1 MMLAEPSQKK
11 LTTIASPW
19 CGFVGLNPLMSTV
32 PLSCSVPFNWLPTTR
47 NSGAPG
53 YAGATGSAQAAP
65 SKLAPTSAASL
76 TIVVRFTITPPLLVA
91 QTEPQTNKNPRQAA
105 SLRCA
110 SPQPD
115 IERSAHGT
123 AQTGGGTLQRV
134 SVPDLID
141 AQVRERC
148 HTVDRSHGLCAGQFA
163 GQEQAAVVRDRD
175 RHLTIQTHGRIAQ
188 RI

>member
-1 MMLAEPSQKK
+1 MLPTTGNPGKVSTSVTDWMMLAEPSQKK

-91 QTEPQTNKNPRQAA
+91 QTEPQTNKTRGKQPPSGARHHSPILKGALTAPLKPAA
-105 SLRCA
+105 APC
-110 SPQPD
+110 
-115 IERSAHGT
+115 
-123 AQTGGGTLQRV
+123 
-134 SVPDLID
+134 SVYPFP
-141 AQVRERC
+141 
-148 HTVDRSHGLCAGQFA
+148 T
-163 GQEQAAVVRDRD
+163 
-175 RHLTIQTHGRIAQ
+175 
-188 RI
+188 